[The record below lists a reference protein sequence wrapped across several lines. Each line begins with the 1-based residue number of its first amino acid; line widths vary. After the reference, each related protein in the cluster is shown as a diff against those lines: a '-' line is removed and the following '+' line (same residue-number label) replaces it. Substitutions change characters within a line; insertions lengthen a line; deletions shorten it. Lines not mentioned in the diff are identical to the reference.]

1 MRTILNCIVLFTT
14 FPLHYRDQ
22 IDQYSLSL
30 EVIALKQII
39 FLWIQLCNT
48 STKNSAKK
56 KRISTSIWNEHEP
69 CKINIYIKNYHA
81 MKTSS
86 SNGYENFC
94 IIFLFRN
101 WMLVLYQH
109 IMIFQLWFLLYIWA
123 WIVSHLKVFL
133 YFSFTKLKWKRLR
146 WYFIVFRPNFT
157 LLWFMLQQETRCNN
171 RDGLL
176 NLSFT
181 LKISIFSEAYI

>member
-1 MRTILNCIVLFTT
+1 MRTIFNCIVLFT
-14 FPLHYRDQ
+14 FPLHYRNQ

-30 EVIALKQII
+30 EVIALKQIL
-39 FLWIQLCNT
+39 FLWTQSSNT
-48 STKNSAKK
+48 SAKNGTKK
-56 KRISTSIWNEHEP
+56 KRISRSIWNEHEP

-86 SNGYENFC
+86 RNGYENFC

-109 IMIFQLWFLLYIWA
+109 VMVFLLWFLLYIWA

-133 YFSFTKLKWKRLR
+133 YFSFTKLKWTRLR
-146 WYFIVFRPNFT
+146 W
-157 LLWFMLQQETRCNN
+157 
-171 RDGLL
+171 
-176 NLSFT
+176 
-181 LKISIFSEAYI
+181 